1 MEEDYYGIP
10 TTGEFWSIVISTIC
24 IFAAV
29 IILTRISGKR
39 SFSKMSSFDFA
50 ATIAIGSIIASAILS
65 KSITLSHGIL
75 GMACIFGLQSAIAWL
90 RRIKKFRNAI
100 DNDPLLLMD
109 GENILHENLKKAHV
123 TQGDLRAKLREANV
137 LDLSQVR
144 AVVFESTGDIAVLHT
159 SDSDQELEDW
169 LLKGVNR

>member
-1 MEEDYYGIP
+1 M
-10 TTGEFWSIVISTIC
+10 GEFWSIVISTVC
-24 IFAAV
+24 IFVTV
-29 IILTRISGKR
+29 IVLTRISGKR

-90 RRIKKFRNAI
+90 RRIKKFRNVI
-100 DNDPLLLMD
+100 DNDPLLLME
-109 GENILHENLKKAHV
+109 GETILYDNLKKAHV
-123 TQGDLRAKLREANV
+123 TEGDLRAKLREANV
-137 LDLSQVR
+137 LNLSQVR

-159 SDSDQELEDW
+159 SDPDQKLKDW
-169 LLKGVNR
+169 LLEGVERD